1 MTLEIWMGEVMKT
14 GMVFGILI
22 YAAITL
28 ELEFRDENQIKT
40 ENVLDPTLGHWN
52 QCQDDL
58 LNSLMSFL
66 LR

>member
-1 MTLEIWMGEVMKT
+1 MGEVMKT

-28 ELEFRDENQIKT
+28 ELEFRDENQ
-40 ENVLDPTLGHWN
+40 
-52 QCQDDL
+52 CQDDL